1 MSCPYFCG
9 IAENCRKIALSNVD
23 PIINIVQKRDY
34 KSREKT
40 LCQSILKNKETEEKC
55 KELKFYSMAKGI
67 LNKADKKGNDRFKGY
82 LHFIDTMI
90 QEWSDLSSIPSI
102 T

>member
-1 MSCPYFCG
+1 M
-9 IAENCRKIALSNVD
+9 
-23 PIINIVQKRDY
+23 QKSDY

-40 LCQSILKNKETEEKC
+40 LCQSILRYKEAEEKC

-67 LNKADKKGNDRFKGY
+67 LNKTDKKGNDRFKGY

-90 QEWSDLSSIPSI
+90 QEWIDLSSIPSI